1 MEILAFCL
9 SQPIT
14 AQLCVAVLQLA
25 ERWAECLKC
34 CCTTVRPCDGKKPY
48 VLGLI
53 LPSPLTMSF
62 LSSADSWGPL
72 TWAQHAGL
80 SIIRYFLPFIGNTV
94 CVQCNDKAQRDHLGG
109 RCQGHGTDSK
119 RTRFKN
125 ILTPKCHGKWTRLEI
140 TDDCPCKDGP
150 DFVFV

>member
-1 MEILAFCL
+1 MPQKMPLLIFLCL
-9 SQPIT
+9 LFT
-14 AQLCVAVLQLA
+14 
-25 ERWAECLKC
+25 
-34 CCTTVRPCDGKKPY
+34 
-48 VLGLI
+48 
-53 LPSPLTMSF
+53 
-62 LSSADSWGPL
+62 
-72 TWAQHAGL
+72 
-80 SIIRYFLPFIGNTV
+80 GNTV